1 MKREDVDHSEGIKTC
16 LVRGLAEEFGVEL
29 TSEEV
34 SFQAVSLGVEWDLTN
49 YVVLVVAELTLGL
62 DEFWRRVLAGQHDHE
77 LEMIAIMPLA
87 ERLTN
92 VRRDD
97 LGFSVDKEPR
107 KLHPTTAARLALL
120 AATGSSGWSPAL
132 PWPQTLA

>member
-1 MKREDVDHSEGIKTC
+1 
-16 LVRGLAEEFGVEL
+16 
-29 TSEEV
+29 
-34 SFQAVSLGVEWDLTN
+34 VSLGVEWDLTN

-62 DEFWRRVLAGQHDHE
+62 DEFWRRVLAGRHDHE

-92 VRRDD
+92 VRRDA
-97 LGFSVDKEPR
+97 LGFWVDKEPR

-120 AATGSSGWSPAL
+120 AVTGSSG
-132 PWPQTLA
+132 